1 MNILLAILMLPQ
13 LLIMYFSFHLH
24 LFALPMIKEM
34 MQKIPVNAATAL
46 NANIIVRVAGAF
58 ADVIDLFF
66 SWWFVVIPVFGLIA
80 QILIYYVKSKN
91 ELAAKIGVLLIMTFC
106 STLAFISLSAQ
117 MMTLIMVTA
126 NYTR

>member
-1 MNILLAILMLPQ
+1 MNILLAILILPQ

-34 MQKIPVNAATAL
+34 MQKIPANAATAL
-46 NANIIVRVAGAF
+46 HANIVVRIAAGF
-58 ADVIDLFF
+58 AEAIDLCL
-66 SWWFVVIPVFGLIA
+66 SWWFVVIPVFGLVTELLVYYLKKQSDEIA
-80 QILIYYVKSKN
+80 RV
-91 ELAAKIGVLLIMTFC
+91 GVLLILTFC

-117 MMTLIMVTA
+117 MMTLIMVTS